1 MQLGM
6 IGLGRMGMNMALRL
20 HRAGHEVIGCDP
32 TPRAREETEKEG
44 VNTVVT
50 PADLAARLTDT
61 PRIIWIMVPAG
72 PITER
77 GMDEAP
83 ALQGQDRRVR

>member
-1 MQLGM
+1 
-6 IGLGRMGMNMALRL
+6 
-20 HRAGHEVIGCDP
+20 
-32 TPRAREETEKEG
+32 

-72 PITER
+72 PITE
-77 GMDEAP
+77 GVLQSVAAVAAP
-83 ALQGQDRRVR
+83 GDVIIEGGNSNYKDSKRHAQEMAAKGLSFLDCGTSGGVWGWRTATA